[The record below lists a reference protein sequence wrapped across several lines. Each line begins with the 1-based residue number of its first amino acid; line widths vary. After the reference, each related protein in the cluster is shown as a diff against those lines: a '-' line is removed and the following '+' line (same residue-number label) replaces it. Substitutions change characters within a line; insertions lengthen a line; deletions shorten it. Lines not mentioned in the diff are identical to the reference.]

1 MIHFHFIPL
10 ASHDDYCD
18 FSFCRHGVVHLMW
31 WNVTVRLEA
40 GEFQHLASLLE
51 RGTTLASSIPL
62 GDGDFAV
69 TLEEE
74 RYRVRMGPVEFVLTA
89 DEYLAMTDTALEAA
103 RQLER
108 VLASDE
114 WHDWEPEPDLLGYSD
129 GWQMSGFSLN

>member
-1 MIHFHFIPL
+1 MIDFHFFPL
-10 ASHDDYCD
+10 ASYDDYCD
-18 FSFCRHGVVHLMW
+18 FTFCRHGVVHVLW
-31 WNVTVRLEA
+31 WNVTVRLDT

-51 RGTTLASSIPL
+51 RGTSLTSSIPL

-69 TLEEE
+69 VLEED

-114 WHDWEPEPDLLGYSD
+114 WNDWEPESDALGYMD
-129 GWQMSGFSLN
+129 QWQMSGFSLN